1 MPRNNNNNQ
10 NNRSDRN
17 NRANNKRISSDNEEQ
32 LELIKVNVDKV
43 KKDVSEISVHTRKE
57 ISAITKKMDELI
69 STMEKSMKVVANQTT
84 ASAKTMQQMNE
95 QQMKSLGAMNDLV
108 NERINAEKK
117 ITNQKKEQTK
127 ENEKQSKNKKDNYN
141 YNDNGNF
148 LSGTTDRWLKNYNS
162 KKDNTDKILE
172 AIKGN
177 SSALFTHKTDKSMND
192 IIDKMR
198 DVENSNMSFTQK
210 EKELDALT
218 NQYKSLDASAGKLK
232 AASKVFDTT
241 VTVLRKT
248 VQIWSNRFFG
258 GMEKIIN
265 TYEDTFQN
273 QAVMTGVSQQEY
285 FDYQNN
291 EAKKL
296 NDLGLQNNIAMS
308 DVMAATNQF
317 VNKGIT
323 NFAEASEMGQTAAIG
338 KVLAPYLDQQSDAF
352 ISLSQTMGPKFTK
365 TMTGLATSVSSQ
377 VGQSRFLVK
386 NIDTMVDDMQYM
398 TLAARKSLMSEDE
411 QVKLELLQKAT
422 GMTQEQ
428 ALNFYTDINDIVTNR
443 GKALENGNMS
453 QQIAAA
459 SNETTWEGLAKVYAN
474 SLGLASNFDTTTAQ
488 GQLAFDQVRNTM
500 GVNGVLGYNN
510 EDNIGLMQNI
520 ISASGDQL
528 ADLIKQYGVGDGD
541 TDNGEESYQKK
552 FEELAN
558 DQLQTTK
565 DMKDILAENIS
576 TSLATLAEKYPDTYS
591 VVKDIG
597 TNVVSGLITF
607 LGGKFIEKIGGKVL
621 GKIGSKLFGKT
632 ATKAAGNII
641 GGEQLSLFNNTAK
654 TGLGSKIGSGLKAAF
669 TTTGKSGLTSVL
681 SSTGAKVLGGVGGAI
696 MTVKDA
702 VGGYKKADQ
711 WFEKDNNGQPATTGQ
726 KVSSVI
732 GGALGGTGPGVFDE
746 GASTGDKVKNVL
758 GGAAKGAMIGTM
770 FGPIGT
776 AVGGLVG
783 AGLSAIGGEKISK
796 GLSKLGEGIKD
807 TASKVGNFIG
817 DRWKDMK
824 EMGSKVGETI
834 GKMWNSAKEGFGKLA
849 DNVASAF
856 GDFVNF
862 LTGIPQKVV
871 RGLKWGI
878 DSFMTATQNMFS
890 ALVNIPIFIANS
902 AIGLVN
908 GIKNSLKSFAVG
920 IADKIGQ
927 GDNVSGWFPE
937 DMPTLEYSKTQSM
950 PDISSYAT
958 GTDYVK
964 ANGQFAY
971 LHEGEAVLT
980 KSAATLLR
988 TQTNENIS
996 TASGVNSALDANS
1009 SVSKEYITTIVTAIN
1024 DQTAALI
1031 AKMDE
1036 IYQKIVAGNYRGRY
1050 SSSLVGLKTN

>member
-1 MPRNNNNNQ
+1 MPRNNNNGR

-17 NRANNKRISSDNEEQ
+17 NRNNRANNKRVSSDNEEQ
-32 LELIKVNVDKV
+32 LELIKINVDKV

-69 STMEKSMKVVANQTT
+69 STMEKSMKVMANQTT

-95 QQMKSLGAMNDLV
+95 QQMKSLEAMNDLV
-108 NERINAEKK
+108 NERIDAEKK

-127 ENEKQSKNKKDNYN
+127 ESQKQSKNDDNN
-141 YNDNGNF
+141 KNKGGF
-148 LSGTTDRWLKNYNS
+148 SSETTDNWLKNYND
-162 KKDNTDKILE
+162 KKDNTDRILD
-172 AIKGN
+172 AIKGK
-177 SSALFTHKTDKSMND
+177 SSALFTHKTDKAMDD
-192 IIDKMR
+192 IVKKMR
-198 DVENSNMSFTQK
+198 EVETSNASFSQK
-210 EKELDALT
+210 EKELDILT

-265 TYEDTFQN
+265 TYEDTFQS
-273 QAVMTGVSQQEY
+273 QAVMTGISQQEY
-285 FDYQNN
+285 FDYQNDQV
-291 EAKKL
+291 KKL
-296 NDLGLQNNIAMS
+296 DDLGLKNNVAIS
-308 DVMAATNQF
+308 DVMESTNQF
-317 VNKGIT
+317 VSKGIT
-323 NFAEASEMGQTAAIG
+323 NFSEAAEMGQTAAIG

-352 ISLSQTMGPKFTK
+352 ISLSQSMGPKFTK
-365 TMTGLATSVSSQ
+365 SIMGMSEYVSNQ
-377 VGQSRFLVK
+377 TGQSRFITK
-386 NIDTMVDDMQYM
+386 NLDSIVDSMQYM
-398 TLAARKSLMSEDE
+398 TLAARKDLMSDDE
-411 QVKLELLQKAT
+411 LAKIEALTKPVSEGGSNFT
-422 GMTQEQ
+422 MEQ
-428 ALNFYTDINDIVTNR
+428 AMNYWTTKQDVLTDR
-443 GKALENGNMS
+443 YKAMNSGNMTE
-453 QQIAAA
+453 QILAATA
-459 SNETTWEGLAKVYAN
+459 LTGEDIDKKFADLAQTFYSNSDLN
-474 SLGLASNFDTTTAQ
+474 SIN
-488 GQLAFDQVRNTM
+488 GQMAVGATLDSTGAGSIF
-500 GVNGVLGYNN
+500 GYNN
-510 EDNIGLMQNI
+510 LSQDALNNLDTIMNGNFTK
-520 ISASGDQL
+520 SSGD
-528 ADLIKQYGVGDGD
+528 D
-541 TDNGEESYQKK
+541 DNSDENAESSYEKK
-552 FEELAN
+552 FKEFADDE
-558 DQLQTTK
+558 LQTTK
-565 DMKDILAENIS
+565 DMKDILGQNIS
-576 TSLATLAEKYPDTYS
+576 TKLATLAQKYPDTYN
-591 VVKDIG
+591 VLKDMGSTMIG
-597 TNVVSGLITF
+597 TLTGF
-607 LGGKFIEKIGGKVL
+607 LGGKFIEKIGGKLL

-632 ATKAAGNII
+632 ATKVAGNII
-641 GGEQLSLFNNTAK
+641 GGEQLSLFGNTAK

-711 WFEKDNNGQPATTGQ
+711 WFEKENNGQPATTGQ

-783 AGLSAIGGEKISK
+783 AGLSALGGEKISK

-807 TASKVGNFIG
+807 TA
-817 DRWKDMK
+817 
-824 EMGSKVGETI
+824 
-834 GKMWNSAKEGFGKLA
+834 
-849 DNVASAF
+849 DNVLSAF
-856 GDFVNF
+856 GNF
-862 LTGIPQKVV
+862 LNFLSGIPEKLVK
-871 RGLKWGI
+871 GLKWGI

-890 ALVNIPIFIANS
+890 ALLNIPIFIANS

-908 GIKNSLKSFAVG
+908 GIKNSLKSFAVN

-927 GDNVSGWFPE
+927 GDNVASWFPE
-937 DMPTLEYSKTQSM
+937 DMPTLEYSKMQSM

-958 GTDYVK
+958 GTDYIK

-988 TQTNENIS
+988 TQTSENIS
-996 TASGVNSALDANS
+996 TASGVTSALEANS
-1009 SVSKEYITTIVTAIN
+1009 SISKEYITTIVTAIN

-1036 IYQKIVAGNYRGRY
+1036 IYQKILANNYRGRY
-1050 SSSLVGLKTN
+1050 SSSLVELKSN

>member
-1 MPRNNNNNQ
+1 MPRNNNNGQ
-10 NNRSDRN
+10 NNRN
-17 NRANNKRISSDNEEQ
+17 NRANNKRVSSDNEEQ
-32 LELIKVNVDKV
+32 LELIKINVDKV

-69 STMEKSMKVVANQTT
+69 STMEKSMKVVASQTT

-95 QQMKSLGAMNDLV
+95 QQMKSLAAMNDLV
-108 NERINAEKK
+108 NDRIDAEKK

-127 ENEKQSKNKKDNYN
+127 ESQKQSKNNNSNNNNNNK
-141 YNDNGNF
+141 GNF
-148 LSGTTDRWLKNYNS
+148 SSETTDNWLKNYND
-162 KKDNTDKILE
+162 KKGNTDRILD
-172 AIKGN
+172 AIKGK
-177 SSALFTHKTDKSMND
+177 SSALFTHKTDKAMDD
-192 IIDKMR
+192 IVKKMR
-198 DVENSNMSFTQK
+198 EVETSNASFSQK
-210 EKELDALT
+210 EKELDILT

-232 AASKVFDTT
+232 AASAVFDTT
-241 VTVLRKT
+241 VSVLRKT
-248 VQIWSNRFFG
+248 VQIWSNRFFS

-265 TYEDTFQN
+265 TYEDTFQS
-273 QAVMTGVSQQEY
+273 QAVMTGISQQEY

-296 NDLGLQNNIAMS
+296 SDLGLQNNIAMS
-308 DVMAATNQF
+308 DVMAATSQF

-323 NFAEASEMGQTAAIG
+323 NFAEASEMGQTEAIG

-377 VGQSRFLVK
+377 VGQSRFIVK
-386 NIDTMVDDMQYM
+386 NIDTMVNDMQYM
-398 TLAARKSLMSEDE
+398 TLAARKSLMSEDM
-411 QVKLELLQKAT
+411 QNRFELVGKIT
-422 GMTQEQ
+422 GTSQEQ
-428 ALNFYTDINDIVTNR
+428 LMNMYTDLSDLTTNR
-443 GKALENGNMS
+443 LEALENGNLA
-453 QQIAAA
+453 QRTAAA
-459 SNETTWEGLAKVYAN
+459 SGETTWEGLAKVYSETLGMGKGFDVN
-474 SLGLASNFDTTTAQ
+474 SAQ
-488 GQLAFDQVRNTM
+488 GQLAFDAFRQATETSDVI
-500 GVNGVLGYNN
+500 GYNN
-510 EDNIGLMQNI
+510 ANNIDMIQKIL
-520 ISASGDQL
+520 SASDSEL
-528 ADLIKQYGVGDGD
+528 SELIKQYGTGDGD
-541 TDNGEESYQKK
+541 TDSGEESYQKK
-552 FEELAN
+552 FEKLSN
-558 DQLQTTK
+558 DQLQTTI
-565 DMKDILAENIS
+565 DMKKILEENIS
-576 TSLATLAEKYPDTYS
+576 TKLATLAAKYPDTYN
-591 VVKDIG
+591 VLKDMGSTMIG
-597 TNVVSGLITF
+597 TLTGF
-607 LGGKFIEKIGGKVL
+607 LGGKFIEKIGGKLL

-632 ATKAAGNII
+632 VTKTAGNII
-641 GGEQLSLFNNTAK
+641 GGEQLSLFGNTAK

-702 VGGYKKADQ
+702 VGGYNKANQ

-783 AGLSAIGGEKISK
+783 AGLSALGGEKISK
-796 GLSKLGEGIKD
+796 GLSKLGDGIKN
-807 TASKVGNFIG
+807 TASKVG
-817 DRWKDMK
+817 
-824 EMGSKVGETI
+824 ETV
-834 GKMWNSAKEGFGKLA
+834 GKMWDSTKEGFGKLS
-849 DNVASAF
+849 DSVASAF
-856 GDFVNF
+856 GDFINF
-862 LTGIPQKVV
+862 LTGIPEKLVK
-871 RGLKWGI
+871 GLKWGI

-890 ALVNIPIFIANS
+890 ALLNIPIFIANS

-927 GDNVSGWFPE
+927 GNNVASWFPE
-937 DMPTLEYSKTQSM
+937 DMPTLEYSKIQSM

-988 TQTNENIS
+988 TQTSENIS
-996 TASGVNSALDANS
+996 TASGVNSALEANS

-1036 IYQKIVAGNYRGRY
+1036 IYQKMIASSYRGKY
-1050 SSSLVGLKTN
+1050 SASLVGLKTNKQIGG